1 MNECTGKKHKCLLY
15 EKLRNHTT
23 LVMFSGKE
31 FFKNIYSFIAV
42 AVGNL
47 IKS

>member
-1 MNECTGKKHKCLLY
+1 MFVIREAKKSYH
-15 EKLRNHTT
+15 
-23 LVMFSGKE
+23 KE